1 MEMLPL
7 TVASGWASGLNA
19 YATVLVLGLIARFT
33 GAEGVPAGFARTD
46 VLVVMGLLTLI
57 EVVAD
62 KIPYVDSLWDVPS
75 TVVRPIAGAVI
86 GALIAGAQ
94 GDLTTI
100 TLAAV
105 GGVTA
110 LLTHVSKAGVRLAVN
125 ASPEPVSNVT
135 TSVAENAGLVGVL
148 ALAAADPVSAA
159 VLAGI
164 LLLAMVVLALVLA
177 SRVRRGWRWVTRRWR
192 GDAGATTA

>member
-1 MEMLPL
+1 MLPL

>member
-192 GDAGATTA
+192 GDAGATMA